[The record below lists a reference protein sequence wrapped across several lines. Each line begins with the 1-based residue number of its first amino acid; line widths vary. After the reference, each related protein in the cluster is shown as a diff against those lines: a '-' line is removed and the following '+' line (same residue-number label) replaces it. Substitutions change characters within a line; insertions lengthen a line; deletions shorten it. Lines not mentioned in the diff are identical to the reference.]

1 MLAALL
7 TVWLLGGGVGS
18 STAGY
23 VDQVKSYAMTALTDE
38 AQRKAVLETA
48 GELKRAGSKEAKA
61 IAKAADTVV
70 KIAGNREA
78 KAQDF
83 KVALSQ
89 IRGHSIELQN
99 ELVRQ
104 RFRLKSELTRE
115 QWAALHST
123 SGSSGSANRMSP
135 TRTGRSVAGHG
146 KSGKG

>member
-1 MLAALL
+1 
-7 TVWLLGGGVGS
+7 
-18 STAGY
+18 
-23 VDQVKSYAMTALTDE
+23 
-38 AQRKAVLETA
+38 VLETA
-48 GELKRAGSKEAKA
+48 GELKKAGSNEAKA
-61 IAKAADTVV
+61 IAKAADAVV

-83 KVALSQ
+83 EVALSQ

-123 SGSSGSANRMSP
+123 SGSDSVMRP
-135 TRTGRSVAGHG
+135 TRASAWTTTPGIQSVHRTLGTSFP
-146 KSGKG
+146 K